1 MKCVVAVDKNFA
13 IGREGK
19 LLLHVP
25 NDMRHFR
32 SLTEG
37 KVVVLGRKTLQT
49 FPQGQPLPNRTN
61 IILSRNKDFKVK
73 GAIVVNS
80 LEKLMEEIKKYP
92 SDDVCVIGGEQIYK
106 QLLPFC
112 DTCEVT
118 YFDREFDADA
128 FFPNLDESG
137 NWKIE
142 EESEEQV
149 YFDTLYTFRRY
160 ILNN

>member
-73 GAIVVNS
+73 GTIVVNS
-80 LEKLMEEIKKYP
+80 LEELMEEIKKYP

>member
-80 LEKLMEEIKKYP
+80 LEDLMEEIKKYP

>member
-80 LEKLMEEIKKYP
+80 LEELMEEIKKYP

>member
-61 IILSRNKDFKVK
+61 IILSRNNDFKVK

-80 LEKLMEEIKKYP
+80 LEELMEEIKKYP

>member
-80 LEKLMEEIKKYP
+80 LE
-92 SDDVCVIGGEQIYK
+92 
-106 QLLPFC
+106 
-112 DTCEVT
+112 
-118 YFDREFDADA
+118 
-128 FFPNLDESG
+128 
-137 NWKIE
+137 
-142 EESEEQV
+142 
-149 YFDTLYTFRRY
+149 
-160 ILNN
+160 

>member
-80 LEKLMEEIKKYP
+80 LEELMEEIKKYP

-142 EESEEQV
+142 EESEEQA

>member
-49 FPQGQPLPNRTN
+49 FPQGKPLPNRTN

-80 LEKLMEEIKKYP
+80 LEELMEEIKKYP

-137 NWKIE
+137 SWKIE

>member
-49 FPQGQPLPNRTN
+49 FPQGQPLPNRAN

-80 LEKLMEEIKKYP
+80 LEELMEEIKKYP

>member
-73 GAIVVNS
+73 GAIIVNS
-80 LEKLMEEIKKYP
+80 LEELMEEIKKYP

>member
-1 MKCVVAVDKNFA
+1 
-13 IGREGK
+13 
-19 LLLHVP
+19 
-25 NDMRHFR
+25 
-32 SLTEG
+32 
-37 KVVVLGRKTLQT
+37 
-49 FPQGQPLPNRTN
+49 
-61 IILSRNKDFKVK
+61 
-73 GAIVVNS
+73 
-80 LEKLMEEIKKYP
+80 MEEIKKYP

>member
-80 LEKLMEEIKKYP
+80 LDELMEEIKKYP

-128 FFPNLDESG
+128 FFPNLDESE

>member
-37 KVVVLGRKTLQT
+37 KVVILGRKTLQT

-80 LEKLMEEIKKYP
+80 LEELMEEIKKYP

>member
-80 LEKLMEEIKKYP
+80 IEELMEEIKKYP

>member
-1 MKCVVAVDKNFA
+1 MKCIVAVDKNFA

-25 NDMRHFR
+25 NDMNHFR

-73 GAIVVNS
+73 GAVVVNS
-80 LEKLMEEIKKYP
+80 LDELKEEIKKYP

-106 QLLPFC
+106 QLLPLC

-128 FFPNLDESG
+128 FFPDLDNSPD
-137 NWKIE
+137 WKIA